1 MPVARHD
8 VLAVLTLQDRVL
20 AARCDGAHLVI
31 GRNLLLPEMMRGRY
45 KAPGA
50 VRAAAV
56 KEAQTVI
63 GASDSLVKRG
73 LGKAE
78 RTRCSETL
86 GRIDALER

>member
-1 MPVARHD
+1 
-8 VLAVLTLQDRVL
+8 
-20 AARCDGAHLVI
+20 
-31 GRNLLLPEMMRGRY
+31 MMRGRY